1 MGLQKNMLQAWNF
14 NKYKIRHRPF
24 DNNFQKKCRVNI
36 LQSDT
41 AQILLIIFLMAGL
54 FLDN

>member
-14 NKYKIRHRPF
+14 NKHKIRHRPF

>member
-14 NKYKIRHRPF
+14 NKYKIRHRSF
-24 DNNFQKKCRVNI
+24 DNNFQKKCRANI

-41 AQILLIIFLMAGL
+41 ARILLIIFLMAGL